1 MLYRGDPSTLMEPT
15 NMASSHFPSDDG
27 TDPGHVVDHHENPV
41 ASTDLEAL
49 ALEYHQRGRPGK
61 LATVATKP
69 METQRDLG
77 LAYSPGVAFACNAIV
92 ADPDRAAQLTARANL
107 VAVVTNGTAVLGL
120 GDIGPL
126 AAKPVMEGKAVLF
139 KKFAGIDAFDIEVNE
154 KDIDALVDTIARLE
168 PTFGAINL
176 EDIAAPACFEVERRL
191 RERMKIPVF
200 HDDQHGTAIV
210 VGAAVLNGLHLV
222 GKRIE
227 EVRVVSTGGGAAG
240 IACLDMLVSMGLQ
253 RSNVLLVDRIGVVYD
268 GRTEEMNPFKQAYA
282 QQTNA
287 RTLDE
292 VIDGADVFLGLSA
305 PGLLSGAMV
314 KRMAASP
321 FILALANPDPEITP
335 EEARAARP
343 DAIIATGRSDYP
355 NQVNNLLCFPFIF
368 RAALDVGATTINV
381 PMQLACLKAIAEM
394 ARAAPSDVVAAAYGD
409 TANLGFGPDYILP
422 KPFDPRLIV
431 EIAEAVAKA
440 AMDSGVATRPIADLK
455 AYRHQLEQYVFRS
468 SLVMTPV
475 FRKAQQNPQR
485 VVYAEGED
493 ERVLRV
499 AQVAVDEGLAR
510 PILVGRP
517 AVIGE
522 KIKRLGLRLVPGRD
536 VEIADPAADPRFDGY
551 VEHYRSLMGR
561 HGVRPDYAALV
572 MRSNATVFAATML
585 RLDHAD
591 AMLCGTDKP
600 FATHFGDVMNVI
612 GLKPEAKIAATM
624 NLMILDKSTF
634 FLCDT
639 QVNADPSAEQI
650 AEIAVMAAEK
660 VRLFGVEPKVAL
672 LSHSNFGSAD
682 TPSAHKMRQAL
693 GIIGRLAPD
702 LEVDGEM
709 HADTALSQAVRQK
722 VLPDSRLRGNANL
735 LIMPTLDAANIAFNL
750 LQAVGE
756 GRTVGPILLGGAR
769 SVHIVTPFV
778 TARGLLNIT
787 AVAVVEAQAAK
798 TGQV

>member
-1 MLYRGDPSTLMEPT
+1 MT
-15 NMASSHFPSDDG
+15 ASSSSSGQGPSGD
-27 TDPGHVVDHHENPV
+27 
-41 ASTDLEAL
+41 ASRDFEAL

-77 LAYSPGVAFACNAIV
+77 LAYSPGVAHACNAI
-92 ADPDRAAQLTARANL
+92 AANPDRAAQLTARANM

-139 KKFAGIDAFDIEVNE
+139 KKFAGIDAFDLEVNE
-154 KDIDALVDTIARLE
+154 KDVDGLVDTIARLE

-191 RERMKIPVF
+191 RERMRIPVF

-227 EVRVVSTGGGAAG
+227 DVRVVSTGGGAAG
-240 IACLDMLVSMGLQ
+240 IACLDMLVNLGLK
-253 RSNVLLVDRIGVVYD
+253 RSNVVLVDRIGVVYD
-268 GRTEEMNPFKQAYA
+268 GRAEEMNPYKQAYA
-282 QQTNA
+282 QKTNA

-305 PGLLSGAMV
+305 PRLLSGDMV
-314 KRMAASP
+314 GRMGKSP

-368 RAALDVGATTINV
+368 RAALDVGATTINEE
-381 PMQLACLKAIAEM
+381 MQIACLKAIADM
-394 ARAAPSDVVAAAYGD
+394 ARAEPSDVVVAAYGD
-409 TANLGFGPDYILP
+409 AAKLRFGPDYILP

-455 AYRHQLEQYVFRS
+455 AYRQQLEQHVFRS
-468 SLVMTPV
+468 SLVMKPV
-475 FRKAQQNPQR
+475 FRKAQAAPKR

-499 AQVAVDEGLAR
+499 AKVAVDEGLAR
-510 PILVGRP
+510 PILIGRP
-517 AVIGE
+517 EVIRQ
-522 KIKRLGLRLVPGRD
+522 KIARMGLRLEAGRQIEVVD
-536 VEIADPAADPRFDGY
+536 AETDSRFDAY
-551 VEHYRSLMGR
+551 VRSYHVLMGR

-572 MRSNATVFAATML
+572 MRTNSTVFAATML
-585 RLDHAD
+585 AHGDAD
-591 AMLCGTDKP
+591 AMVCGMDKP
-600 FATHFGDVMNVI
+600 FADHFGDVMNVI
-612 GLKPEAKIAATM
+612 GLAAGASIAATM

-639 QVNADPSAEQI
+639 QVNPDPTAEEI
-650 AEIAVMAAEK
+650 AEIAIMAAQK
-660 VRLFGVEPKVAL
+660 VRLFGIEPKIAL

-682 TPSAHKMRQAL
+682 TPSARKMRHAL
-693 GIIGRLAPD
+693 GLINSRAPG
-702 LEVDGEM
+702 LEIDGEM
-709 HADTALSQAVRQK
+709 HADMALSQVMRNK
-722 VLPDSRLRGNANL
+722 VLPDGKLKGNANL

-756 GRTVGPILLGGAR
+756 GRTVGPILLGAAR
-769 SVHIVTPFV
+769 PVHIVTRFI
-778 TARGLLNIT
+778 TARGLLNVT
-787 AVAVVEAQAAK
+787 AVSVVEAQSAR
-798 TGQV
+798 

>member
-1 MLYRGDPSTLMEPT
+1 MTASHSSSGKGTGPERLGD
-15 NMASSHFPSDDG
+15 AVG
-27 TDPGHVVDHHENPV
+27 
-41 ASTDLEAL
+41 DLEAL

-77 LAYSPGVAFACNAIV
+77 LAYSPGVAHACNAI
-92 ADPDRAAQLTARANL
+92 AANPERAAQLTARANM

-139 KKFAGIDAFDIEVNE
+139 KKFAGIDAFDLEVNE
-154 KDIDALVDTIARLE
+154 KDVDALVDTIARLE

-222 GKRIE
+222 GKKIE
-227 EVRVVSTGGGAAG
+227 DVRVVSTGGGAAG
-240 IACLDMLVSMGLQ
+240 IACLDMLVGMGLT
-253 RSNVLLVDRIGVVYD
+253 RSNVVLVDRVGVVYD
-268 GRTEEMNPFKQAYA
+268 GRTEEMNPYKQAYA
-282 QQTNA
+282 QKTNA

-305 PGLLSGAMV
+305 PGLLSGDMV
-314 KRMAASP
+314 KRMADSP

-368 RAALDVGATTINV
+368 RAALDVGATTINEE
-381 PMQLACLKAIAEM
+381 MQLACLKAIAEM
-394 ARAAPSDVVAAAYGD
+394 ARAEPSDVVVAAYGD
-409 TANLGFGPDYILP
+409 AAKLRFGPDYILP

-455 AYRHQLEQYVFRS
+455 AYRQQLEQYVFRS
-468 SLVMTPV
+468 SLVMKPV
-475 FRKAQQNPQR
+475 FRKAQQQPKR

-510 PILVGRP
+510 PILIGR
-517 AVIGE
+517 AGIIAE
-522 KIKRLGLRLVPGRD
+522 KIDRLGLRLVAGRHFD
-536 VEIADPAADPRFDGY
+536 AVEAESDSRFDAY
-551 VEHYRSLMGR
+551 AKSYHDLMGR
-561 HGVRPDYAALV
+561 HGVRPDYAGLV

-585 RLDHAD
+585 SRGDAD
-591 AMLCGTDKP
+591 AMVCGMEKP
-600 FATHFGDVMNVI
+600 FASHFGDVMDVI
-612 GLKPEAKIAATM
+612 GLRADATIAATM

-639 QVNADPSAEQI
+639 QVNADPTAEQI

-660 VRLFGVEPKVAL
+660 VRLFGIEPKVAL

-682 TPSAHKMRQAL
+682 TPSARKMRAAL
-693 GIIGRLAPD
+693 EIISHLAPN

-709 HADTALSQAVRQK
+709 HADMALSQMVRNK
-722 VLPDSRLRGNANL
+722 VLPDTRLKGNANL

-756 GRTVGPILLGGAR
+756 GRTVGPILLGAAKP
-769 SVHIVTPFV
+769 VHIVTRFI
-778 TARGLLNIT
+778 TARGLLNVT
-787 AVAVVEAQAAK
+787 AVSVVEAQS
-798 TGQV
+798 V